1 MVPILHREL
10 ERKVEKVKHM
20 HEVGGHAAEDQKQYE
35 FPAWINH
42 NWSLHVN
49 SLWRMEGRGRGRGRG
64 LIEKGAYSLSS
75 SEKGEGLIWEGGA

>member
-10 ERKVEKVKHM
+10 EGKVVKVQHM
-20 HEVGGHAAEDQKQYE
+20 HEVGGQAAEDQQQYE

-49 SLWRMEGRGRGRGRG
+49 CLWRMEGRGRC
-64 LIEKGAYSLSS
+64 LIERRAYYLSS
-75 SEKGEGLIWEGGA
+75 SEKGEGAYLRGRGLIED